1 MESPRGAKAA
11 LHFRGSMWAFH
22 SSKINAAWNVTNAR
36 HQIQIVACA
45 FSAAK
50 SQTPEVVIHDYLHAA
65 YGSIHL

>member
-11 LHFRGSMWAFH
+11 LPRQHVGVSLIYE
-22 SSKINAAWNVTNAR
+22 INAAWNVTNTR
-36 HQIQIVACA
+36 HQIQIVVYG

-50 SQTPEVVIHDYLHAA
+50 LQPPEVVIHDYLHAA